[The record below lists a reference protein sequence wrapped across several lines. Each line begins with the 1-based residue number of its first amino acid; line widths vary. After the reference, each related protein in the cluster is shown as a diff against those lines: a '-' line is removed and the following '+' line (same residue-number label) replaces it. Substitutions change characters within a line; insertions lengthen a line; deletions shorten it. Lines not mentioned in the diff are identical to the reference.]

1 MIGTPIKTKKK
12 AEAARLKAQA
22 DAILDR
28 DATLPRDLGV
38 HADALR
44 RCYEEL
50 MLPRNDRDYVKA
62 LEDEAA
68 GRKRIGNAL
77 LLVRMIVERKRF
89 HYRVSPAD
97 DRDHAKGM
105 EILREIMA
113 HFENQGIREEDPYD
127 ATRSADYTQ
136 VREPKHAFGREK
148 RSKPR

>member
-1 MIGTPIKTKKK
+1 MSGRSLSRQSS
-12 AEAARLKAQA
+12 RLEAQA
-22 DAILDR
+22 DAILER
-28 DATLPRDLGV
+28 DAALLRDLGV
-38 HADALR
+38 HAEALR

-68 GRKRIGNAL
+68 RRQRIGNAL
-77 LLVRMIVERKRF
+77 LLVRMIVERGRF
-89 HYRVSPAD
+89 HYRISPVD

-113 HFENQGIREEDPYD
+113 HFEIQGIREEDPYD
-127 ATRSADYTQ
+127 ATRSADYRQ
-136 VREPKHAFGREK
+136 IREPKHAFGRKK